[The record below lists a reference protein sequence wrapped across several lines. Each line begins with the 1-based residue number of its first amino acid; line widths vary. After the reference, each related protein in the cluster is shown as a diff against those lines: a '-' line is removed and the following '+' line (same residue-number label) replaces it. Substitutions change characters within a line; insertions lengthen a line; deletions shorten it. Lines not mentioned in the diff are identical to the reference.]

1 MAISWRWV
9 GHAFQSLMC
18 PLAVGWDG
26 NAWLM
31 GSAMMLNS
39 PLDLA
44 WLEEAAPNRRGNQDT
59 VRISARAKAVSISC
73 CFTAS
78 NSFNLRRKR

>member
-9 GHAFQSLMC
+9 GHAFQNLMC

-31 GSAMMLNS
+31 VSAMMLNS
-39 PLDLA
+39 LPDLG
-44 WLEEAAPNRRGNQDT
+44 WLEEAVPNRRGNQDT
-59 VRISARAKAVSISC
+59 VRISARAKAVSS
-73 CFTAS
+73 S
-78 NSFNLRRKR
+78 P